1 MDSELAIAWID
12 LSFAVQSTFKREVK
26 VILNNISGGF
36 SFGSINALMGSS
48 GSGKTILLKCLNGDN
63 ENGLGKGTKIFLNS
77 KEKIRSCFI
86 DQDQNEGLLKGL
98 TVRQSLIYASKLKNS
113 NEKERVN
120 HKNNVKDLMS
130 ELLISDIG
138 NNSIDNCSG
147 GEIKRLTIALELTS
161 YSKPNILFIDESIAG
176 LDSNAA
182 EVVSF

>member
-1 MDSELAIAWID
+1 MDNELAIAWID
-12 LSFAVQSTFKREVK
+12 LSFAVHSTFKREVK
-26 VILNNISGGF
+26 VILNNISLGF

-48 GSGKTILLKCLNGDN
+48 GSGKTTLLKCLNANN
-63 ENGLGKGTKIFLNS
+63 EHGLGKETKIFLNS
-77 KEKIRSCFI
+77 KEKFRSCFI
-86 DQDQNEGLLKGL
+86 YQDQNERLLKGL

-138 NNSIDNCSG
+138 ENLIDNCSG